1 MALIESIREQL
12 TRLQAAP
19 SDSVVAVSGGADS
32 VALLR
37 ALIQLRGTD
46 SGKIIIAHLNH
57 CLRGEESDRDEQ
69 FVRNLH
75 ATLIDAGVHSLELAI
90 ARLDVAAIAAQS
102 GDNLEAAARHQ
113 RYAWLA
119 KVAEQFGVSCVA
131 TGHTADDQ
139 AETILHRLLRGT
151 GLQGLRGIAPRRELK
166 PEVQLIRPM
175 LTATRADVLEFL
187 AGISQPFCEDRTNR
201 DLSFTRNR
209 IRHQLLPLLQ
219 AGYSAAIVPLLRQ
232 LAEQASEVFGEIE
245 QAARQLLRDCELP
258 PAGPLRILDARKLA
272 GKPRH
277 LVREAIRLL
286 WDREGWGRD
295 AMSFADWD
303 RAAAV
308 ALAELSAVDL
318 PGGIRIRRK
327 EHVVQIGPNS
337 TGWRP
342 APDSTIP

>member
-12 TRLQAAP
+12 TRLQATP

-32 VALLR
+32 VALLH
-37 ALIQLRGTD
+37 ALIRLRGGS
-46 SGKIIIAHLNH
+46 SGQIIIAHLNH

-75 ATLIDAGVHSLELAI
+75 ATLIDAGVHSIALAI
-90 ARLDVAAIAAQS
+90 ARLDVKAIAAQS
-102 GDNLEAAARHQ
+102 GDNLEAAARRE

-119 KVAEQFGVSCVA
+119 EVAKQFGVSHVA

-151 GLQGLRGIAPRRELK
+151 GLQGLRGIAPRRELRARI
-166 PEVQLIRPM
+166 QLIRPM
-175 LTATRADVLEFL
+175 LTATRAEVLEFL
-187 AGISQPFCEDRTNR
+187 NEIKQPFCEDCTNR

-219 AGYSAAIVPLLRQ
+219 ADYNAAIVPLLGQ
-232 LAEQASEVFGEIE
+232 LAEQASEVYAEIE
-245 QAARQLLRDCELP
+245 QAALQLLRECELP
-258 PAGPLRILDARKLA
+258 PAGSLRILDARKLA
-272 GKPRH
+272 GRPRH

-295 AMSFADWD
+295 AMRYRDWE
-303 RAAAV
+303 RAAAA
-308 ALAELSAVDL
+308 ALGELAAVDL
-318 PGGIRIRRK
+318 PGRIRVRRK
-327 EHVVQIGPNS
+327 GNIVQIG
-337 TGWRP
+337 
-342 APDSTIP
+342 ADD